1 MLEEELRLMPE
12 VVRGIEE
19 KEFVFYVQPKF
30 SLSKQRV
37 VGAEALVRWKHKK
50 RGMIPPGQFI
60 PVLEKNGYISKLDAY
75 LWEQVAIQLREW
87 IDKGYEPV
95 PISVNVSRLDFYAMD
110 VPEFFGNLV
119 KKYRL
124 DPKYIEI
131 EITENSY
138 VEDAE
143 VIKRAENDFKHNGFS
158 VLIDDFGSGYS
169 SLNMLKDIHA
179 DILKLDM
186 KFLDLNEQNLAKG
199 EEIIKSVF
207 DLSHSLRMPVIAEGV
222 ETGDQVSMLGQM
234 GCDLIQGYYF
244 YRPLPVGE
252 FEELMKN
259 EEKTAAAIPVKT
271 AVNAVMARKI
281 NTVSSYF
288 IKTAEVNL
296 LTGEYQLINTLDT
309 DDKFIADNTNT
320 IAEYVKERQ
329 KYNIVHPDDGDCY
342 FKCSDTKYILDQI
355 SDGKRRLHSKMR
367 YFFEGEYRNALFE
380 VTIPPEYS
388 DENPWVL
395 YSWKLIYDD

>member
-1 MLEEELRLMPE
+1 
-12 VVRGIEE
+12 
-19 KEFVFYVQPKF
+19 
-30 SLSKQRV
+30 
-37 VGAEALVRWKHKK
+37 
-50 RGMIPPGQFI
+50 
-60 PVLEKNGYISKLDAY
+60 
-75 LWEQVAIQLREW
+75 
-87 IDKGYEPV
+87 
-95 PISVNVSRLDFYAMD
+95 
-110 VPEFFGNLV
+110 
-119 KKYRL
+119 
-124 DPKYIEI
+124 
-131 EITENSY
+131 
-138 VEDAE
+138 
-143 VIKRAENDFKHNGFS
+143 
-158 VLIDDFGSGYS
+158 
-169 SLNMLKDIHA
+169 
-179 DILKLDM
+179 
-186 KFLDLNEQNLAKG
+186 
-199 EEIIKSVF
+199 
-207 DLSHSLRMPVIAEGV
+207 MPVIAEGV